1 MENLTISDAPP
12 QGAQPVLGG
21 RAPPPQQTPQL
32 PPQMFT
38 TAAQLLD
45 MTDKKLM
52 VALRDGR
59 KLIGVLRSWD
69 QFGMYTMHARYRH
82 PVMAR
87 GNLLSVRVSGRLTR
101 RSPAN
106 LVLQDTVE
114 RVYAYP
120 DLEANPPREGGMFAD
135 IKRGIFLVRG
145 ENVLLL
151 GEIDL
156 DKDDDPPPGY
166 EPADLKLVQGLAA
179 ERKDKDKA
187 RDKGRIKKL
196 STLGF
201 EGENMGEILL

>member
-1 MENLTISDAPP
+1 MENLTLDDAP
-12 QGAQPVLGG
+12 QAQGGQLGGAQMQMPGQG
-21 RAPPPQQTPQL
+21 MPMPPPSQQL

-69 QFGMYTMHARYRH
+69 QF
-82 PVMAR
+82 
-87 GNLLSVRVSGRLTR
+87 
-101 RSPAN
+101 AN
-106 LVLQDTVE
+106 LVLQSTTE
-114 RVYAYP
+114 RIFVPPSTSSKTSSPQPGLYADVP
-120 DLEANPPREGGMFAD
+120 
-135 IKRGIFLVRG
+135 RGIFLVRG

-166 EPADLKLVQGLAA
+166 EKAEIEVVHRLQK
-179 ERKDKDKA
+179 ERKAKEA
-187 RDKGRIKKL
+187 RREKVVKRKL
-196 STLGF
+196 GELGF
-201 EGENMGEILL
+201 EGENMGEALL